1 MATRN
6 RKDEL
11 RRAIDSC
18 LAQSVPVEIIIRDDG
33 STDGTADMVRRD
45 YPMVNF
51 DRSETPSGSIANRN
65 KAVNAATAPI
75 IISIDDDAAFDSPRT
90 VEQTIADFDNPR
102 VGAVSIPYIDVLKT
116 PEVQQRAP
124 DPAGVWVHN
133 YFRGCAA
140 AWRRDVFLKVGGYQS
155 ALYHMVEE
163 PELCLRL
170 LGAGYVTRLG
180 RADPV
185 HHFES
190 PNRDPRRILRQ
201 QTRNQVLMGY
211 FNAPLYMLPFHLVG
225 TSLNSLRYGARV
237 GSLKDT
243 ASGTWQGLIDIP
255 RHLSK
260 RKPVSSA
267 AYFLYRRLR
276 RPAPFKLEEIESAL
290 APLNR

>member
-33 STDGTADMVRRD
+33 STDGTAQMVLRD
-45 YPMVNF
+45 YPTVNF
-51 DRSETPSGSIANRN
+51 DRSETPTGSIANRN
-65 KAVNAATAPI
+65 KAVAAATAPI
-75 IISIDDDAAFDSPRT
+75 IISIDDDAAFISPRT

-102 VGAVSIPYIDVLKT
+102 VGAVSIPYIDVLKS
-116 PEVQQRAP
+116 PDVQQRAP
-124 DPAGVWVHN
+124 DTTGIWVHN

-140 AWRRDVFLKVGGYQS
+140 AWRRDIFNNVGGYQS
-155 ALYHMVEE
+155 ALYHMAEE

-170 LGAGYVTRLG
+170 LGAGYVCRLG

-201 QTRNQVLMGY
+201 QTRNQVLMGF
-211 FNAPLYMLPFHLVG
+211 FNAPLFMLPFHLVG

-237 GSLKDT
+237 GSLRDT
-243 ASGTWQGLIDIP
+243 ASGTFQGLIDIT
-255 RHLSK
+255 RHFSK
-260 RKPVSSA
+260 RKPIPTK
-267 AYFLYRRLR
+267 AYFLYRKLLR
-276 RPAPFKLEEIESAL
+276 PVPWKLEEIESSL
-290 APLNR
+290 QPLPQ